1 VAELSPGS
9 DLVDGT
15 TLMLEPIE
23 AAVVTAIRRQGP
35 LSRSDISEQLDY
47 SRASVT
53 GIVGRMIDARIL
65 TEAGEGKSAGGRR
78 PFLLDLNPNLGY
90 VVGVDIGAT
99 SVDVALADFRG
110 IILERACEPAD
121 VRGRPEAF
129 LNHVA
134 DLINALLARRGAS
147 AAQVIGIGVGV
158 PGPVE
163 FLSGVLIAPPLMPLW
178 EGFPIKS
185 FMRGRFPQ
193 ARVVVDNDV
202 NIMAKGEHQAGA
214 GKGMDSF
221 LFIKIGTG
229 IGCGIISHGEVY
241 RGADGAAGDV
251 GHICVDYNGPVCH
264 CGNQG
269 CLEVMAAGPAI
280 AAEGRVRAEA
290 GESAFLAARLAERGA
305 LTAEDVGDAAAAGDR
320 AALEIIRRSGRMIG
334 GVLATLVNFYNP
346 QAVFIGGGVANIGHG
361 LLSAIRQATL
371 RRATALST
379 RRLRVEYSQ
388 LGEDAGVIGGIWLAL
403 EHAFIVK

>member
-1 VAELSPGS
+1 ELSPGS

-121 VRGRPEAF
+121 VRGRAEAF

-134 DLINALLARRGAS
+134 DLI
-147 AAQVIGIGVGV
+147 
-158 PGPVE
+158 
-163 FLSGVLIAPPLMPLW
+163 
-178 EGFPIKS
+178 
-185 FMRGRFPQ
+185 
-193 ARVVVDNDV
+193 
-202 NIMAKGEHQAGA
+202 
-214 GKGMDSF
+214 
-221 LFIKIGTG
+221 
-229 IGCGIISHGEVY
+229 
-241 RGADGAAGDV
+241 
-251 GHICVDYNGPVCH
+251 
-264 CGNQG
+264 
-269 CLEVMAAGPAI
+269 
-280 AAEGRVRAEA
+280 
-290 GESAFLAARLAERGA
+290 
-305 LTAEDVGDAAAAGDR
+305 DA
-320 AALEIIRRSGRMIG
+320 
-334 GVLATLVNFYNP
+334 
-346 QAVFIGGGVANIGHG
+346 
-361 LLSAIRQATL
+361 
-371 RRATALST
+371 
-379 RRLRVEYSQ
+379 
-388 LGEDAGVIGGIWLAL
+388 
-403 EHAFIVK
+403 